1 MFIANGYGAASIRDI
16 ASQAGYSQGAFY
28 SNFATKEALLLAL
41 LQRHMQAEAGQL
53 ASLTQSDART
63 PKQVL
68 AALETW
74 AATLNLDVD
83 WGMLSVELQL
93 HARRSST
100 FAAEYNKIWRHHQAA
115 IASALE
121 ALFDHLDKT
130 PPAEP
135 EELAAAFMAMA
146 HGLALQKAM
155 QGGEPYGKILMVF
168 YGAIVRAVGI
178 GAASIALYARV
189 GVGRL
194 AGIVHLMLMQV
205 IADQLAYHLG
215 RGNVLLQA
223 QVFQGFFLSGSIS
236 TVSRAVFFSI
246 RILQRMITE

>member
-93 HARRSST
+93 HARRSPT

-168 YGAIVRAVGI
+168 LRGYCPRRRNRRGLT
-178 GAASIALYARV
+178 LYARV

>member
-1 MFIANGYGAASIRDI
+1 MKTTKKRLTREESQRQTRDRLIETARQLFIANGYGAASIRDI

-93 HARRSST
+93 HARRSLT

-168 YGAIVRAVGI
+168 
-178 GAASIALYARV
+178 L
-189 GVGRL
+189 
-194 AGIVHLMLMQV
+194 
-205 IADQLAYHLG
+205 
-215 RGNVLLQA
+215 RGLLSA
-223 QVFQGFFLSGSIS
+223 PS
-236 TVSRAVFFSI
+236 
-246 RILQRMITE
+246 E